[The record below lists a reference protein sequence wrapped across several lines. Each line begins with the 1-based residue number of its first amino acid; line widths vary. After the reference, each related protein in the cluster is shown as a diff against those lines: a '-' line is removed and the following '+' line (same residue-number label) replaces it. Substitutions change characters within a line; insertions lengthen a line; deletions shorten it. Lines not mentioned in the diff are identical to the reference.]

1 MIMHRN
7 LLTLG
12 MLAGLI
18 VLAGCAKTAIKYKP
32 LTAGA
37 PAATSTLGLKVVDQ
51 RPADKGGQD
60 KTQVGQIRGS
70 YGIPSGVNDGSADV
84 APQSVADATT
94 DALKQA
100 GVSVQAGG
108 PKTLVATVTHYWM
121 DGFQGYKATVAVQY
135 ALQDSAGKT
144 LWSAEVKGGAG
155 GTNLFRSP
163 QSFTQEMFEN
173 ALTDLAN
180 RAAEQFK
187 TEAFKKALAA

>member
-1 MIMHRN
+1 MIQHRN
-7 LLTLG
+7 VLTLG
-12 MLAGLI
+12 AIAGLI
-18 VLAGCAKTAIKYKP
+18 FIAGCATTSIKYKP
-32 LTAGA
+32 LAAAA
-37 PAATSTLGLKVVDQ
+37 PSASTGLSLKVVDQ

-84 APQSVADATT
+84 APRTVTEATT

-100 GVSVQAGG
+100 GVSVQSGS

-121 DGFQGYKATVAVQY
+121 DGFQGYKATVGVQY
-135 ALQDSAGKT
+135 ALQDGGGKT

-180 RAAEQFK
+180 KSAEQFK
-187 TEAFKKALAA
+187 SEAFKKALTA

>member
-1 MIMHRN
+1 
-7 LLTLG
+7 
-12 MLAGLI
+12 
-18 VLAGCAKTAIKYKP
+18 AIKYKP
-32 LTAGA
+32 LAAAAPA
-37 PAATSTLGLKVVDQ
+37 PAASVGLKVVDQ

-84 APQSVADATT
+84 APTTVTDATT
-94 DALKQA
+94 DALHQA
-100 GVSVQAGG
+100 GVGVQSGS

-135 ALQDSAGKT
+135 ALQDNAGKT

-163 QSFTQEMFEN
+163 QSFTQDMFEN
-173 ALTDLAN
+173 ALTDLAT
-180 RAAEQFK
+180 RASEQFK
-187 TEAFKKALAA
+187 SEAFKKALAA